1 MRLGGP
7 IFGPAETPEQW
18 LSEVKKEGYSAA
30 YAPKAVQAWPIDT
43 AACKGYED
51 AARAAGVV
59 IAEVGAWSNP
69 ICSDPEERR
78 KAVELCQQRLAIAD
92 TIGARCCVNI
102 TGSRGAKWDGPHK
115 DNLTQET
122 FDMIVECTRTII
134 DGVKPKRTFYA
145 LETMPW
151 ALPDSADSYAAL
163 LKAIDRKGCAVHL
176 DPVNLINC
184 PSRYYDT
191 AAVIRECFAKLGPQI
206 KSCHAKDILL
216 SRNLTVHLDE
226 VPPGQGGLD
235 YATYLHELNK
245 LDPDVPLMLEHMK
258 DAETYRA
265 AAAHIRT
272 VATTE
277 EISFR

>member
-18 LSEVKKEGYSAA
+18 LAELKKEGYTAA
-30 YAPKAVQAWPIDT
+30 YAPKGVHAWPIDK
-43 AACKGYED
+43 AACKAYED

-69 ICSDPEERR
+69 ISSDAEERR
-78 KAVELCQQRLAIAD
+78 KALELCQQRLAIAD
-92 TIGARCCVNI
+92 AIGARCCVNI
-102 TGSRGAKWDGPHK
+102 TGSRGSKWDGPNK

-122 FDMIVECTRTII
+122 FDMIVECTRAII
-134 DGVKPKRTFYA
+134 DAVKPTRTFYA

-184 PSRYYDT
+184 PARYYDT

-206 KSCHAKDILL
+206 KSCHAKDIQM

-235 YATYLHELNK
+235 YGTYLRELNK

-265 AAAHIRT
+265 AANHVRAVAAT
-272 VATTE
+272 VE
-277 EISFR
+277 VPVR

>member
-18 LSEVKKEGYSAA
+18 LAEVKKEGYTAA
-30 YAPKAVQAWPIDT
+30 YAPGAVQKGPLDRAT
-43 AACKGYED
+43 CKAYED

-69 ICSDPEERR
+69 ISSDAEERR
-78 KAVELCQQRLAIAD
+78 KAMELCQQRLALAD
-92 TIGARCCVNI
+92 ALGARCCVNI
-102 TGSRGAKWDGPHK
+102 TGSRGSKWDGPNA

-122 FDMIVECTRTII
+122 FDMIVECTRAIV
-134 DGVKPKRTFYA
+134 DAVKPTRTFYA

-151 ALPDSADSYAAL
+151 ALPDSADSYVAL
-163 LKAIDRKGCAVHL
+163 LKAIDRKSCAVHL
-176 DPVNLINC
+176 DPVNLVNC

-191 AAVIRECFAKLGPQI
+191 AALIRDCFAKLGPQI
-206 KSCHAKDILL
+206 KSCHAKDILM
-216 SRNLTVHLDE
+216 SKNLTVHLDE

-235 YATYLHELNK
+235 YKTYLRELNR

-265 AAAHIRT
+265 AAAHIRAVAAAEEVT
-272 VATTE
+272 V
-277 EISFR
+277 R